1 MIQWAKQT
9 GNRGFT
15 IVELLIVIV
24 VIAILAAI
32 TIVAYNG
39 IQQRARTSAL
49 QSELTNASK
58 ALDAAR
64 YRTTTELYPSTLAEA
79 NISLNDATYIYEPLD
94 NSFCLTKTND
104 SLSYYVSN
112 SQKNPK
118 EGTCGNDTIISWWRL
133 NGNATDSIGSNN
145 GTVVNATLTT
155 GQNGQSDGAYQ
166 FNGSNATINFGN
178 STAFNQRNLTMS
190 VWARPSS
197 VSAINM
203 FLGKE
208 MQYKYRIT
216 GGGVASSLLTRAG
229 SGSAWDVNYSSAT
242 GAIPV
247 NAWSHIVYTIDSD
260 RNIARTYVNGALVA
274 SSPMG
279 GPITAFNANSLYAGS
294 TQGANE
300 WFNGALDDIRFY
312 NRPLGAAEVK
322 GLYSAGAQ

>member
-79 NISLNDATYIYEPLD
+79 NISLSDATYIYEPLD

-118 EGTCGNDTIISWWRL
+118 EGSCGNDTMISWWRL

-145 GTVVNATLTT
+145 GTVVNAALTT
-155 GQNGQSDGAYQ
+155 GQNGQPDGAYQ

-197 VSAINM
+197 TAAIHM

-208 MQYKYRIT
+208 QQYKYRIT
-216 GGGVASSLLTRAG
+216 SSGVASALFATTG
-229 SGSAWDVNYSSAT
+229 SGWTANYSSA
-242 GAIPV
+242 GSVIPV
-247 NAWSHIVYTIDSD
+247 GAWSHVVYTIDSD
-260 RNIARTYVNGALVA
+260 RSIARTYVNGALVA
-274 SSPMG
+274 SSPMSA
-279 GPITAFNANSLYAGS
+279 PITAFNANSLYLGS

-300 WFNGALDDIRFY
+300 WFSGALDDVRFY